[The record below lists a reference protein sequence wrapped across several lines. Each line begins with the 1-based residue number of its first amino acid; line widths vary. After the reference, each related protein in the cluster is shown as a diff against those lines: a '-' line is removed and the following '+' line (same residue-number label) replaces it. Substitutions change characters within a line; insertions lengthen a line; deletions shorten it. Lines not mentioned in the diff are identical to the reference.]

1 MRGGTILISQ
11 ELEAHVALAILPTL
25 DLYTQHRLDDTR
37 TPPPLDTSTC
47 DFGQTLT
54 LLEQ

>member
-1 MRGGTILISQ
+1 MSQ

-25 DLYTQHRLDDTR
+25 NLYTQHRLDETR
-37 TPPPLDTSTC
+37 TTPPLDTSTC